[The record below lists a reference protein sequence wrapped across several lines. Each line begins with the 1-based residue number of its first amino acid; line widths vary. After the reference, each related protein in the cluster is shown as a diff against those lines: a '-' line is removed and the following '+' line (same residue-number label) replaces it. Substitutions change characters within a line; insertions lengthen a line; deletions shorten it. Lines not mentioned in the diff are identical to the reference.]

1 MENILTQELPSNLTF
16 DRQAYKW
23 KNDVISVPSLC
34 TTLSFVNTENG
45 VDIILSNKSLINPT
59 SQSLEQCESYKIGS
73 LDNRFVDLSDL
84 QNKQDFIAYSNAVLG
99 DNLISIDLECYW
111 VNAKDEW
118 VESRGFQYLADTDDG
133 ICDLDSIVTYL
144 IVEKINF
151 PKREQLN

>member
-1 MENILTQELPSNLTF
+1 MENIIAQELPTNLTF

-45 VDIILSNKSLINPT
+45 VDVILSNKSLINPT

-73 LDNRFVDLSDL
+73 ADGLFVDLDDL

-99 DNLISIDLECYW
+99 DNLISLDLECYW

-118 VESRGFQYLADTDDG
+118 VEQRGSN
-133 ICDLDSIVTYL
+133 ISL
-144 IVEKINF
+144 IPMTAFVI
-151 PKREQLN
+151 